1 MGNIYSKRD
10 WGHAKEYV
18 EAMWLMLKQKKPED
32 FVISTGY
39 QLSIKQFINIVL
51 KELDIKVIWKGK
63 GLKEKA
69 IDENKN
75 YHSM

>member
-1 MGNIYSKRD
+1 
-10 WGHAKEYV
+10 
-18 EAMWLMLKQKKPED
+18 MLKQKPED

-51 KELDIKVIWKGK
+51 KELDISDLERK

-69 IDENKN
+69 IDENGKIIIA
-75 YHSM
+75 